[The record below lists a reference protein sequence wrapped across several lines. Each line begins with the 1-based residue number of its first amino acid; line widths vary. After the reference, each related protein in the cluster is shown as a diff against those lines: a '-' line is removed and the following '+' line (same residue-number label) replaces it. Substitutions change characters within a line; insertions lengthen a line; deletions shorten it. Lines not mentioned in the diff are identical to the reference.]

1 MGKGSKDIKT
11 LDRFEPSY
19 IKTHREG
26 RLKDKIETLLS
37 MLRSCV
43 ICPRR
48 CKVNRLEGE
57 EGYCKSGRM
66 ARVASFNSH
75 FGEESP
81 LVGRYGSGT
90 IFLSSCNLLCSFC
103 QNYEI
108 SHLRE
113 GMEVS
118 PDQLADM
125 MLQLQS
131 MGCHNINFVTPTHMI
146 AQIMEALPLAIDRGL
161 HIPLVYNSSGYDSVH
176 TLKILEGVF
185 DIYMPDFKFWDSSW
199 AKRYCNAPDYRE
211 RAIEAIKEMHR
222 QVGDLKLTEDGIAL
236 RGLIIRHLV
245 MPEGVAGS
253 EGVLNFI
260 SKEISQDTYVNI
272 MDQYRPCGKALEDEY
287 INRRISA
294 KEFRE
299 AMAIAKRV
307 GLRRLDPRDR
317 IRFIFV
323 PY

>member
-113 GMEVS
+113 GVEVS

-185 DIYMPDFKFWDSSW
+185 DIYMPDFKYADGDVAMRLSGVKNYPEV
-199 AKRYCNAPDYRE
+199 AK
-211 RAIEAIKEMHR
+211 EAVSEMYA
-222 QVGDLKLTEDGIAL
+222 QVGDLFIDSRGIAKY
-236 RGLIIRHLV
+236 GLMVRHLV
-245 MPEGVAGS
+245 LPENMAGS
-253 EGVLNFI
+253 FEVVEFLSGI
-260 SKEISQDTYVNI
+260 SKNLYLNI
-272 MDQYRPCGKALEDEY
+272 MDQYRPVYEAY
-287 INRRISA
+287 
-294 KEFRE
+294 RE
-299 AMAIAKRV
+299 PAIARRTRLEEVMEVVNHAKKLGMKRV
-307 GLRRLDPRDR
+307 
-317 IRFIFV
+317 I
-323 PY
+323 Y